1 MENTMGPELEKSIH
15 ELSMRM
21 RLIKAAQEDKSPD
34 ELSERDIFL
43 LQLLD
48 GRNKMAV
55 SEIASAYPEV
65 SESTIST
72 AVTRLW
78 RDKGLVSK
86 TISPTNQ
93 RVTIVQLTDMGK
105 AALETA
111 MKQRTQRMNALFHA
125 IQVTDE
131 EKEVLV
137 RVFNR
142 ATNYFDEHLELRN
155 DVANK

>member
-1 MENTMGPELEKSIH
+1 
-15 ELSMRM
+15 
-21 RLIKAAQEDKSPD
+21 
-34 ELSERDIFL
+34 
-43 LQLLD
+43 
-48 GRNKMAV
+48 MAV

-72 AVTRLW
+72 TVTRLW

-86 TISPTNQ
+86 TISPANQ

-105 AALETA
+105 VALETA
-111 MKQRTQRMNALFHA
+111 MKQRTQRMNALFLA

-137 RVFNR
+137 RVINR
-142 ATNYFDEHLELRN
+142 ATNYFD
-155 DVANK
+155 

>member
-1 MENTMGPELEKSIH
+1 MGPELEKGIR

-34 ELSERDIFL
+34 ELSERDVFL
-43 LQLLD
+43 LRLLNE
-48 GRNKMAV
+48 RSKMAV

-86 TISPTNQ
+86 TISPENQ
-93 RVTIVQLTDMGK
+93 RVTIVQLTDKGEK
-105 AALETA
+105 ALETIL
-111 MKQRTQRMNALFHA
+111 KHQSQRFNALFQA

-131 EKEVLV
+131 EKKVLI
-137 RVFNR
+137 RVCNR
-142 ATNYFDEHLELRN
+142 ATKYFDEHLELRRGE
-155 DVANK
+155 ANK

>member
-1 MENTMGPELEKSIH
+1 MGPDLEKAIH

-34 ELSERDIFL
+34 ELSERDVFL

-72 AVTRLW
+72 AVTKLW

-86 TISPTNQ
+86 TISPENQ
-93 RVTIVQLTDMGK
+93 RVTIVQLTDKGK
-105 AALETA
+105 GSLETA
-111 MKQRTQRMNALFHA
+111 MKQRTQRFNALFHA

-137 RVFNR
+137 HVCNR
-142 ATNYFDEHLELRN
+142 ATKYLDEYLGHRKGI
-155 DVANK
+155 AQ

>member
-1 MENTMGPELEKSIH
+1 MGPDLEKSIH

-34 ELSERDIFL
+34 ELSERDVFL

-86 TISPTNQ
+86 TISPANQ

-105 AALETA
+105 AALETE
-111 MKQRTQRMNALFHA
+111 MQQRTQRMNSLFLA

-131 EKEVLV
+131 EKEILV

-142 ATNYFDEHLELRN
+142 ATNFFDEHLELRN
-155 DVANK
+155 GAANK